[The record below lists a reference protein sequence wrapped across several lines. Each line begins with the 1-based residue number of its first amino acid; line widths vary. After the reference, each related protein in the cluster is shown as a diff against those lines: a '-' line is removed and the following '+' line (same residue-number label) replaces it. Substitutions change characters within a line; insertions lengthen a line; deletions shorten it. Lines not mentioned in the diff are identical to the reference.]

1 MARVLGIGGVFFKSP
16 DPKALYEWYE
26 RHLGIEVGDDPG
38 MSFLPVQM
46 PPESFT
52 VWSAFNT
59 TTTYLD
65 PSKKD
70 FMINFVVDD
79 LEGALRQVKEGGAE
93 LIGSIEEYV
102 YGRFGWF
109 MDPDGNKIELWEPP
123 RKSADDGL

>member
-16 DPKALYEWYE
+16 DPKTLYRWYE
-26 RHLGIEVGDDPG
+26 RYLGIEVGDDPG
-38 MSFLPVQM
+38 MSFVPNQM

-52 VWSAFNT
+52 VWSAFNAS
-59 TTTYLD
+59 TTYLD
-65 PSKKD
+65 PSQKD

-79 LEGALRQVKEGGAE
+79 LEGALNQVKEGGAE
-93 LIGSIEEYV
+93 LIGSIEEYA

-123 RKSADDGL
+123 RKHEQGS